1 MGRDAMQDSAR
12 IIVADDHPLF
22 REALQQAIGNIIRNV
37 TIVEAD
43 SVETL
48 ESAASNNE
56 DADLVLLDLDMPGA
70 HGFSAL
76 AWLRTQ
82 YPILPVVI
90 VSAASDPRVMRSAI
104 EFGASGFIPKS
115 STLETIAEAVKAI
128 LDGEVWLPDVARG
141 DHDETGTHDQDLAR
155 RIASLTPQQFRVLMM
170 LADGL
175 LNKQIAAELKV
186 SEATIKAHVTA
197 IFRKMDVRSRTQ
209 AAVAARRLEQAARL
223 TGS

>member
-1 MGRDAMQDSAR
+1 MQNSAR

-22 REALQQAIGNIIRNV
+22 REALQQAIGNIIDDV
-37 TIVEAD
+37 AFIEAD
-43 SVETL
+43 SVDSL
-48 ESAASNNE
+48 ERVAADNE

-90 VSAASDPRVMRSAI
+90 VSAASDPRVMRSAV

-115 STLETIAEAVKAI
+115 SNLATIAEAVKAI
-128 LDGEVWLPDVARG
+128 LAGEVWLPEAARSA
-141 DHDETGTHDQDLAR
+141 DDDSLSHDQELAR

-175 LNKQIAAELKV
+175 LNKQIAAELDV

>member
-1 MGRDAMQDSAR
+1 MGRDFMQDSAR

-22 REALQQAIGNIIRNV
+22 REALQQAIGNIIRDV
-37 TIVEAD
+37 AFIEAD
-43 SVETL
+43 SVDTL
-48 ESAASNNE
+48 ETAASKNE

-90 VSAASDPRVMRSAI
+90 VSAATDPRVMRSAV

-115 STLETIAEAVKAI
+115 STLSTIAEAVKSI
-128 LDGEVWLPDVARG
+128 LAGEVWLPDVALG
-141 DHDETGTHDQDLAR
+141 SDDDQTPDQDLAR

-175 LNKQIAAELKV
+175 LNKQIAAELSV

-223 TGS
+223 TGA